1 MGSPVVRP
9 PAVAGL
15 FYPAAPARLAA
26 EVDELFA
33 VAEGPDEDPPL
44 ARPPIACMAPHAGY
58 RYSGAVA
65 ARSLRELA
73 PDPNGP
79 PIERRSV
86 RRIFLLGPSHHAA
99 FTGVAAWDG
108 DAFRTPLGD
117 VPVDREA
124 IHELTERAGDVV
136 TVMNAVHAEEHAL
149 EVLLPFLQRR
159 LQGFTLV
166 PMIMGRQDARTALRA
181 GEALAE
187 VARPAAGDVFLA
199 SSDLSHYHSY
209 FDAVA
214 LDRLIL
220 ERVAAFDP
228 EGLLAGLGRRD
239 FEACGGGP
247 MAAVLV
253 AARAA
258 GGREAHVLAYR
269 NSGDVTGDQ
278 ERVVGYAACAVTS

>member
-33 VAEGPDEDPPL
+33 AGESGGFPPL
-44 ARPPIACMAPHAGY
+44 ARPPIALVAPHAGY

-65 ARSLRELA
+65 ARGLRELA
-73 PDPNGP
+73 PD
-79 PIERRSV
+79 EATR

-124 IHELTERAGDVV
+124 VHELTEQAGDLV
-136 TVMNAVHAEEHAL
+136 TVMNGVHVEEHAI

-159 LQGFTLV
+159 LKAFTLV
-166 PMIMGRQDARTALRA
+166 PMIMGRQDARTALRV
-181 GEALAE
+181 GEALSQI
-187 VARPAAGDVFLA
+187 ARPEAGDVFVA
-199 SSDLSHYHSY
+199 SSDLSHYHPY
-209 FDAVA
+209 AEAVE
-214 LDRLIL
+214 LDRLTL
-220 ERVAAFDP
+220 ERIAAFDP
-228 EGLLAGLGRRD
+228 EGLLAGLGRHNL
-239 FEACGGGP
+239 EACGGGP
-247 MAAVLV
+247 MASVLA
-253 AARAA
+253 AARGR

-269 NSGDVTGDQ
+269 NSGDVTGDL
-278 ERVVGYAACAVTS
+278 ERVVGYAACAVTG